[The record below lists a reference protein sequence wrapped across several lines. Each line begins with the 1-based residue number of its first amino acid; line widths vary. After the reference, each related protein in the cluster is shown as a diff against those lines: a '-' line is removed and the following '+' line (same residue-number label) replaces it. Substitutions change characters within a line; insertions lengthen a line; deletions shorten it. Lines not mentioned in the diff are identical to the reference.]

1 MIEEFA
7 EMFVHSLCLFERS
20 CEYADFDPWF
30 EDEVEGGCEC
40 AEKCFAAATV
50 CPDDAVCW
58 VLVCLRVLEMGEGMG
73 GMGGRG
79 GGFEVGVFD
88 VVERGRVC
96 WEERCCWDVDVE
108 DVS

>member
-7 EMFVHSLCLFERS
+7 EVFVHSLCLFERA

-40 AEKCFAAATV
+40 AEKGFAAAAV

-58 VLVCLRVLEMGEGMG
+58 LLVCLRFVVDVWEMGGVGEG
-73 GMGGRG
+73 
-79 GGFEVGVFD
+79 VGI
-88 VVERGRVC
+88 RS
-96 WEERCCWDVDVE
+96 RCV
-108 DVS
+108 